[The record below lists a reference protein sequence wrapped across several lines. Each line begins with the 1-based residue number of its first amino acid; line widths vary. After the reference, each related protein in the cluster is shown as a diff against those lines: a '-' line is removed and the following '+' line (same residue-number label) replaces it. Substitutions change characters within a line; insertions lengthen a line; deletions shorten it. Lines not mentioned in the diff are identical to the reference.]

1 MNGIERYGVN
11 EDCAWSQMVIAGD
24 YIFLNFCVGNVG
36 QPIEAQVNGALDDM
50 ENRLKEINLTLEAVV
65 KVDVLLRDAWNIPL
79 MEKVFKERFKGKY
92 PARKTIETNFAH
104 VGGAD
109 GLHVQIDA
117 IAYKK

>member
-1 MNGIERYGVN
+1 MSSIERYGVN
-11 EDCAWSQMVIAGD
+11 EDYALSQMVTAGD
-24 YIFLNFCVGNVG
+24 LVFLNFCVGNIG
-36 QPIEAQVNGALDDM
+36 GSIEAQVNGALNNM
-50 ENRLKEINLTLEAVV
+50 EDCLKKINLTLDSVV
-65 KVDVLLRDAWNIPL
+65 KVDVLLRDAWNIPV

-104 VGGAD
+104 AGGAD